1 MFGLGFARGVVLNL
15 TAMLKVYFTFIVA
28 LLTWPVEADNYR
40 MISPEELPREAQE
53 LLMRHFAETD
63 ISYAAA
69 ERSLFEREYKV
80 FLADGTT
87 IEFDRS
93 GKWSDI
99 DCPKSEVPRVLV
111 PKMIREVID
120 EQYPGHEIEQIER
133 TKQGYD
139 VELRGGV
146 DLKFNKQLKLIKID
160 D

>member
-15 TAMLKVYFTFIVA
+15 TAMLKIYFTFIVA

-53 LLMRHFAETD
+53 LLMRHFAATD

-146 DLKFNKQLKLIKID
+146 ELKFNKQLKLIKID

>member
-1 MFGLGFARGVVLNL
+1 MFGVGFARGVVLNL

-40 MISPEELPREAQE
+40 MIAPEKLPREAQE
-53 LLMRHFAETD
+53 LLMRHFAATEV
-63 ISYAAA
+63 SYAAA

-99 DCPKSEVPRVLV
+99 DCPKGEVPRVLV

-120 EQYPGHEIEQIER
+120 RQYPARSIEQIER
-133 TKQGYD
+133 TKKGYE
-139 VELRGGV
+139 VELRGGTE
-146 DLKFNKQLKLIKID
+146 LKFDRQLRLIKID

>member
-1 MFGLGFARGVVLNL
+1 MFGVGFAIEVVLNL
-15 TAMLKVYFTFIVA
+15 TAMLKVYFTFLVA

-53 LLMRHFAETD
+53 LLMRHFAATD

-120 EQYPGHEIEQIER
+120 VQYSGQEIEQIER

-146 DLKFNKQLKLIKID
+146 ELKFNKQLKLIKID

>member
-15 TAMLKVYFTFIVA
+15 TAMLKVYFTFLVA

-53 LLMRHFAETD
+53 LLMGHFAATD

-120 EQYPGHEIEQIER
+120 VQYSGQEIEQIEL

-146 DLKFNKQLKLIKID
+146 ELKFNKQLKLIKID

>member
-1 MFGLGFARGVVLNL
+1 MFGLGFARGAVLNL
-15 TAMLKVYFTFIVA
+15 TAMLKVYFTFLVA

-53 LLMRHFAETD
+53 LLMRHFAATD

-87 IEFDRS
+87 LEFDRS

-120 EQYPGHEIEQIER
+120 VQYPGQEIEQIER

-139 VELRGGV
+139 VELRRGV
-146 DLKFNKQLKLIKID
+146 ELKFNKQLKLIKID

>member
-15 TAMLKVYFTFIVA
+15 TAMLKIYFTFIVA

-53 LLMRHFAETD
+53 LLMRHFAATD

-120 EQYPGHEIEQIER
+120 VQYPGQEIEQIER

-146 DLKFNKQLKLIKID
+146 ELKFNKQLKLIKID